1 MLFRGEQVMKMKK
14 ALAIL
19 LAVCFL
25 MSLTVTAVSAASNF
39 ADDFRQGFKD
49 GYSKAYDQGY
59 EFGFEDGFD
68 SSAGNDYEK
77 ETAKESLENQ
87 DIEGSKANKQGF
99 KAGYT
104 RGFPKGYGDGFDA
117 GVAFYDEVESVDSGN
132 VDATEASDAAVKVS
146 GAPTDA
152 AKSEAVKGLELNKI
166 KKFNG
171 KTFYHRDI
179 ELSKAVKTF
188 NFKAVNLKV

>member
-1 MLFRGEQVMKMKK
+1 MKIKK
-14 ALAIL
+14 TLAIL

-25 MSLTVTAVSAASNF
+25 MSLTVTAVSAASF

-59 EFGFEDGFD
+59 ELGFEDGFD

-87 DIEGSKANKQGF
+87 DIEGSKAYKQGF
-99 KAGYT
+99 KAGYM

-117 GVAFYDEVESVDSGN
+117 GVAFYDEVESVDSE
-132 VDATEASDAAVKVS
+132 VTDKSKVSDAAAEVS
-146 GAPTDA
+146 KAPTDA
-152 AKSEAVKGLELNKI
+152 AKSEVVKSLGLNKI

-171 KTFYHRDI
+171 RTFYHRDT
-179 ELSKAVKTF
+179 ELSKAFKTY
-188 NFKAVNLKV
+188 NFKAVSLKV